1 MLSAFAMN
9 YLLLA
14 QEVGLSLPLK
24 ILLVSFR
31 TCFTGYV
38 AMVIFCLPAKDCSH
52 IRHKNL
58 IIPFAENLK
67 DSNVSSDQLSEPL
80 LFILCCWI
88 FAKIRLNIM

>member
-14 QEVGLSLPLK
+14 QEVGLSLAAKNFACKFQNLFYRLCCYGY
-24 ILLVSFR
+24 LLLA
-31 TCFTGYV
+31 CKGLFTYTTQ
-38 AMVIFCLPAKDCSH
+38 
-52 IRHKNL
+52 NL

-88 FAKIRLNIM
+88 FAKIRLNIL